1 MVGGWSLHGEW
12 IIASYVRQWEWIG
25 GFGFGPFGCSWEFWK
40 RKVKGFDFYFS
51 QFSGFNEVEYEF
63 EKKAKSENNE
73 NEILKVK
80 KKKSVY
86 IERIVFVEWLLP
98 IAVTVC
104 YFY

>member
-1 MVGGWSLHGEW
+1 M
-12 IIASYVRQWEWIG
+12 
-25 GFGFGPFGCSWEFWK
+25 
-40 RKVKGFDFYFS
+40 
-51 QFSGFNEVEYEF
+51 EYEF